1 MQMKPG
7 VETLCFSLSGE
18 FGELR
23 AEWVNA
29 ALLPW
34 YQSEEM
40 KILSNNFYY
49 SRVAIE
55 PPTISLQL
63 HACFPAPRRSQY
75 LYIVTGNDLA
85 NISIGFPE
93 S

>member
-55 PPTISLQL
+55 PPTV
-63 HACFPAPRRSQY
+63 
-75 LYIVTGNDLA
+75 IVTRLFPCTTTV
-85 NISIGFPE
+85 SIYVNCNR
-93 S
+93 